1 MSNPEKT
8 AIGDQR
14 TRELACVFLGM
25 GIGIAAT
32 LLLAPQSG
40 TATRTLIGRKVKDG
54 ERWLKGKAIA
64 TEDYVL
70 TRGADIRDRVKEV
83 AEVVSR
89 SSV

>member
-1 MSNPEKT
+1 M
-8 AIGDQR
+8 GHQR
-14 TRELACVFLGM
+14 KGTRELACVFLGM

-40 TATRTLIGRKVKDG
+40 TATRKLIGRKVKAG
-54 ERWLKGKAIA
+54 EHWLKDKATA
-64 TEDYVL
+64 AEEYVL

-83 AEVVSR
+83 AEAASR

>member
-1 MSNPEKT
+1 MEKFEM
-8 AIGDQR
+8 GFGW
-14 TRELACVFLGM
+14 TRAGSLFLLGV
-25 GIGIAAT
+25 GAGVAAT

-83 AEVVSR
+83 VEVGSR

>member
-8 AIGDQR
+8 AIGDHR

-40 TATRTLIGRKVKDG
+40 TATRRLIGRKVKDG
-54 ERWLKGKAIA
+54 EHWLKGKATSA
-64 TEDYVL
+64 EAYVQ

-89 SSV
+89 S

>member
-1 MSNPEKT
+1 MSNPEQS
-8 AIGDQR
+8 AIGHQR

-40 TATRTLIGRKVKDG
+40 TATRRLIGRKVKDG
-54 ERWLKGKAIA
+54 EHWLKGKATA
-64 TEDYVL
+64 AEEYVA
-70 TRGADIRDRVKEV
+70 TRGADIRDRVREV

-89 SSV
+89 S